1 MGFRHLLW
9 LSRLYA
15 LLLYGRLKSIPCS
28 YAGWAGSLPP
38 QRHNLPQWAPPIFK
52 PGLDKIFIVFS
63 SESLTLVQK
72 CGSIIYAVWTISSAG
87 MSIRLTCGRS
97 QVQVLYRPPEKS
109 LETQRFQGFFFCLEG
124 FYPYWVLRRTRSG
137 RHALDE
143 LLHAI
148 RAGLFHLGRHMAV
161 HIKSKGRRR
170 MAQVFLHGLD
180 VIPTLNRHDGVG
192 MP

>member
-52 PGLDKIFIVFS
+52 PGLDKIFIVFIVFS

-109 LETQRFQGFFFCLEG
+109 LETQWFQGFFFCLEG
-124 FYPYWVLRRTRSG
+124 FYPYFTLIGSCAGPGQADTLWMNSSIRS
-137 RHALDE
+137 AL
-143 LLHAI
+143 ACFI
-148 RAGLFHLGRHMAV
+148 CAV
-161 HIKSKGRRR
+161 
-170 MAQVFLHGLD
+170 
-180 VIPTLNRHDGVG
+180 T
-192 MP
+192 